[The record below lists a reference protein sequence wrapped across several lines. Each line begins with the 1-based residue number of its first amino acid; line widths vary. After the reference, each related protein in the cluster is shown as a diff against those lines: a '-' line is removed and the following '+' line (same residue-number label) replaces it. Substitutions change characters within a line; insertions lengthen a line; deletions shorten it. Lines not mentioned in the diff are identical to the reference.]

1 MLHVAAHYG
10 RSHFA
15 AEVLK
20 ISPAFLCHQNKKN
33 ETALH
38 IAANEGHIEVIHLL
52 LSITENHKETL
63 MRMTDEN
70 GDTVLD
76 KARETSLYLAAE
88 FGLRE
93 ALSEI
98 LNSCKQPTSSAGPL
112 NRTPLHAAVIQEH
125 TGLKEVVSDMLG
137 WKKSLAYLPAGSEND
152 WTTAIHI
159 AAGAAILYS
168 QANVVSYL
176 LKPRK
181 WDKLVEDPD
190 NDGNTT
196 HHLLASSNFWGYVP
210 LELKDHPRTKKM
222 SYNKENKTP
231 FDVAVSCTEWRVDKD
246 RITPS
251 LYHDFLNSIAQLG
264 RRSPRLNQMDRQKII
279 FNQAKECD
287 INIKGGFESDDNGPN
302 KGMAILIRKSAFH
315 AFFITDAI
323 AFAFSAGAIFSY
335 FYMATIL
342 VQCPFRIWVIC
353 GLSVKLELGRSS
365 LQCQQLSLLL

>member
-76 KARETSLYLAAE
+76 KVARETSLYLAAE

-125 TGLKEVVSDMLG
+125 T
-137 WKKSLAYLPAGSEND
+137 
-152 WTTAIHI
+152 
-159 AAGAAILYS
+159 AILYS